1 MQTRDYLCRINTPKE
16 NTKFSMVV
24 DNKVNTE
31 KINCIFYILFKL
43 KMLTK
48 AQKYEKN
55 INKFKKNMQDIS

>member
-1 MQTRDYLCRINTPKE
+1 
-16 NTKFSMVV
+16 MVV